1 MSVILESR
9 VKLKKEKKKKKEIM
23 ISDAINGLI
32 NPVKNFKK

>member
-9 VKLKKEKKKKKEIM
+9 VKLKKEKKKKEIM